1 MSFLNLKLR
10 RDIFKNWTQ
19 FFSVFLMSFLSV
31 LVFVGLQ
38 GAWGGLEKSLD
49 NFTTTANLAD
59 SWVYST
65 GFTNEDIEKISE
77 LSGVEKVVEKTQI
90 KVTDIRD
97 DTREKYLSVDTYSS
111 DNLSTP
117 FLTEGHELPTKE
129 EEGIWLNKEYATENS
144 IAVGDAIQLKYRE
157 HQVKLNVKGFIQSPE
172 KIYYTGIQEFI
183 APNYSDYGYGII
195 SQRTLQQNFQY
206 RGPSNVIGMRN
217 AKNDIRKN
225 IESILGV
232 KQIAYYNRETLNE
245 VANALDRVGQIRN
258 LSYMFSFIFILLA
271 ILAMYTTIR
280 RLIESQIKEIAVL
293 KALGFS
299 NLSIGVHYAS
309 YGFLIGGGGAVL
321 GALVSPLLSWFVLNT
336 QKDMFSIPEW
346 TISYNYTSLIVIS
359 IVVFTCVLSAFLA
372 SREARIGLPVLFLRG
387 GNTKNVHSIILE
399 KMPFLWNALSFENRW
414 AFRDAAIN
422 RVRMLMGIIGVAG
435 GMMLLTAGFG
445 MPESINHLVD
455 KAYNQDF
462 TYDRRLETTN
472 FDALN
477 DEFDGQ
483 SVQILPARYTPDDGY
498 NRLLIIISKGSFV
511 NMRTKDNKTVSND
524 GIYLTNGF
532 AERANLKVGNK
543 VKVRSSL
550 DTNDYEFEVKGI
562 ITSETNQGAYIMQET
577 WEKAGGKFAPHTLL
591 VGANLAVSELKN
603 NSNVESVINIV
614 DQKENAYE
622 FVESLSSIFMMI
634 VAFAILLV
642 VVVLY
647 NLGTLNF
654 VERTRDYATLRVL
667 GFHKK
672 ELRRI
677 TMIENLF
684 TTVIGWL
691 IGIPLGLWFLD
702 QYVKTFSTIHLEYTS
717 YIGLLN
723 LTFASLVVWGCS
735 LTTTFF
741 VGRRIQ
747 KLDMVESLKG
757 VD

>member
-49 NFTTTANLAD
+49 DFTTTSKLAD

-65 GFTNEDIEKISE
+65 GFTKEDIEKIGAI
-77 LSGVEKVVEKTQI
+77 SGVENVVEKTQI
-90 KVTDIRD
+90 KVTDLRD
-97 DTREKYLSVDTYSS
+97 DNRDKYLSIDTYSRE
-111 DNLSTP
+111 NLSTP
-117 FLTEGHELPTKE
+117 FLAEGYDLPSGE
-129 EEGIWLNKEYATENS
+129 EEGIWLNKEYASENR
-144 IAVGDAIQLKYRE
+144 IALGEVIYLKYRE
-157 HQVKLNVKGFIQSPE
+157 HQVDLKVRGFIQSPE
-172 KIYYTGIQEFI
+172 KIYYTGMQEFI

-195 SQRTLQQNFQY
+195 SNKTLKQNFQY
-206 RGPSNVIGMRN
+206 QGPSNVIEMRN
-217 AKNDIRKN
+217 SKKDIRKS

-232 KQIAYYNRETLNE
+232 KQIAYYNQETLND

-280 RLIESQIKEIAVL
+280 RLIESQTKEIAVL

-299 NLSIGVHYAS
+299 NLNIGAHYAS
-309 YGFLIGGGGAVL
+309 YGFLIGGGGAFL
-321 GALVSPLLSWFVLNT
+321 GAVVSPLLSWFVLNT
-336 QKDMFSIPEW
+336 QKDMFSIPKW
-346 TISYNYTSLIVIS
+346 MISYNYTSLIVVL
-359 IVVFTCVLSAFLA
+359 IVVSTCVLSAFLA

-399 KMPFLWNALSFENRW
+399 KIPFLWNALSFENRW

-422 RVRMLMGIIGVAG
+422 KVRMLMGIIGVAG

-462 TYDRRLETTN
+462 TYDKRLETTN
-472 FDALN
+472 FEELKK
-477 DEFDGQ
+477 EFNGQ

-498 NRLLIIISKGSFV
+498 NRLLIIISEGSFV
-511 NMRTKDNKTVSND
+511 NMRTKDNKTVSDD

-532 AERANLKVGNK
+532 AERADLKVGDK

-550 DTNDYEFEVKGI
+550 DKNDYEFEVKGI

-577 WEKAGGKFAPHTLL
+577 WERAGGTFTPHTLL
-591 VGANLAVSELKN
+591 VGAKLPLSELKN
-603 NSNVESVINIV
+603 NSNVESVINIR

-622 FVESLSSIFMMI
+622 FVESLKSIFMMI
-634 VAFAILLV
+634 IAFAILLV

-684 TTVIGWL
+684 TTMIGWL

-717 YIGLLN
+717 YIGILN
-723 LTFASLVVWGCS
+723 LTLASIVVWGCS

-741 VGRRIQ
+741 IGRRIQ

>member
-49 NFTTTANLAD
+49 NFTTTSNLAD

-77 LSGVEKVVEKTQI
+77 LSGVENVVEKTQI

-117 FLTEGHELPTKE
+117 FLTKGHELPTKE

-172 KIYYTGIQEFI
+172 KIYYTGTQEFI

-195 SQRTLQQNFQY
+195 SKRTLQQNFQH
-206 RGPSNVIGMRN
+206 RGPSNVIEMRN
-217 AKNDIRKN
+217 SKNDIRKN

-245 VANALDRVGQIRN
+245 VANALDRAGQIRN

-321 GALVSPLLSWFVLNT
+321 GAVVSPLLSWFVLNT

-346 TISYNYTSLIVIS
+346 TISYNYTSFIVIS

-399 KMPFLWNALSFENRW
+399 RMPFLWNALSFENRW

-445 MPESINHLVD
+445 MPESI
-455 KAYNQDF
+455 
-462 TYDRRLETTN
+462 
-472 FDALN
+472 
-477 DEFDGQ
+477 
-483 SVQILPARYTPDDGY
+483 I
-498 NRLLIIISKGSFV
+498 
-511 NMRTKDNKTVSND
+511 
-524 GIYLTNGF
+524 
-532 AERANLKVGNK
+532 
-543 VKVRSSL
+543 
-550 DTNDYEFEVKGI
+550 
-562 ITSETNQGAYIMQET
+562 
-577 WEKAGGKFAPHTLL
+577 
-591 VGANLAVSELKN
+591 
-603 NSNVESVINIV
+603 
-614 DQKENAYE
+614 
-622 FVESLSSIFMMI
+622 
-634 VAFAILLV
+634 
-642 VVVLY
+642 
-647 NLGTLNF
+647 
-654 VERTRDYATLRVL
+654 
-667 GFHKK
+667 
-672 ELRRI
+672 
-677 TMIENLF
+677 
-684 TTVIGWL
+684 
-691 IGIPLGLWFLD
+691 
-702 QYVKTFSTIHLEYTS
+702 
-717 YIGLLN
+717 
-723 LTFASLVVWGCS
+723 
-735 LTTTFF
+735 
-741 VGRRIQ
+741 
-747 KLDMVESLKG
+747 
-757 VD
+757 

>member
-1 MSFLNLKLR
+1 M
-10 RDIFKNWTQ
+10 
-19 FFSVFLMSFLSV
+19 
-31 LVFVGLQ
+31 
-38 GAWGGLEKSLD
+38 
-49 NFTTTANLAD
+49 
-59 SWVYST
+59 
-65 GFTNEDIEKISE
+65 
-77 LSGVEKVVEKTQI
+77 
-90 KVTDIRD
+90 
-97 DTREKYLSVDTYSS
+97 
-111 DNLSTP
+111 
-117 FLTEGHELPTKE
+117 
-129 EEGIWLNKEYATENS
+129 
-144 IAVGDAIQLKYRE
+144 
-157 HQVKLNVKGFIQSPE
+157 
-172 KIYYTGIQEFI
+172 
-183 APNYSDYGYGII
+183 
-195 SQRTLQQNFQY
+195 
-206 RGPSNVIGMRN
+206 
-217 AKNDIRKN
+217 
-225 IESILGV
+225 
-232 KQIAYYNRETLNE
+232 
-245 VANALDRVGQIRN
+245 
-258 LSYMFSFIFILLA
+258 
-271 ILAMYTTIR
+271 
-280 RLIESQIKEIAVL
+280 
-293 KALGFS
+293 
-299 NLSIGVHYAS
+299 
-309 YGFLIGGGGAVL
+309 
-321 GALVSPLLSWFVLNT
+321 
-336 QKDMFSIPEW
+336 
-346 TISYNYTSLIVIS
+346 
-359 IVVFTCVLSAFLA
+359 
-372 SREARIGLPVLFLRG
+372 
-387 GNTKNVHSIILE
+387 
-399 KMPFLWNALSFENRW
+399 
-414 AFRDAAIN
+414 
-422 RVRMLMGIIGVAG
+422 
-435 GMMLLTAGFG
+435 
-445 MPESINHLVD
+445 
-455 KAYNQDF
+455 
-462 TYDRRLETTN
+462 
-472 FDALN
+472 N

-511 NMRTKDNKTVSND
+511 NMRTKDNKPVSND

-614 DQKENAYE
+614 DQKGNAYE

-684 TTVIGWL
+684 TTAIGWL

-717 YIGLLN
+717 YIGILN